1 MSGGETLLTWDE
13 WSDPGGN
20 IRLFELLVEQTD
32 LREPEAEAIVAYL
45 ASCEHHAA
53 GPKSKWTAG
62 EMADYYRDRLVETY
76 DHWDE
81 VGEQWL
87 AQHSVDGLLT
97 VMFNAADD
105 IGSKSE
111 LHAIVAQV
119 GRRIA
124 RNNAANEWWYET
136 GQVADE
142 AMLVCMRCPHVAGSR
157 PVQ

>member
-1 MSGGETLLTWDE
+1 MSGGETLLTWAE

-20 IRLFELLVEQTD
+20 VRLFERLVEQTD
-32 LREPEAEAIVAYL
+32 LSEPEAEAIVAYL
-45 ASCEHHAA
+45 VRCEHHAA

-62 EMADYYRDRLVETY
+62 EMADYYRDRLVATY
-76 DHWDE
+76 GYWED

-105 IGSKSE
+105 ISSKTE
-111 LHAIVAQV
+111 LHEIVAQV

-124 RNNAANEWWYET
+124 RNNTANEWWYET
-136 GQVADE
+136 GQMADE
-142 AMLVCMRCPHVAGSR
+142 AVLVCMRRPHVAGAR